1 MADYLMRKYKET
13 AGADEKTP
21 SKSQYFS
28 WINNTNEGSTEENT
42 LINIDYFKWLKK
54 AYNMQL
60 DIYAWDAGNLDG
72 ASGTYETPDGEKL
85 KKQYPNGYA
94 PIGKAIGELGAK
106 LGVWCGPDGFG
117 DTEESEKARHDLM
130 VGLCRDYH
138 FGLFKMDG
146 VCGALRPEKREAFVN
161 MMKECRRYSP
171 ELILLNHRLD
181 FGEEGEKY
189 ATTFLLGGEET
200 YVDVHITNE
209 MTAPHHRAFMF
220 RRKGSPGLVRL
231 TEDHG
236 VCLSSC
242 LDFFEDDLIYQAFN
256 RCFVLAPEIYANP
269 WLLRD
274 DEQAHLARI
283 YNLHRKYRDI
293 LVNGIELDESI
304 YGKNAVARG
313 SETNR
318 FITTGN
324 ATWQK
329 KTVKVRLDEEIG
341 LGMCEKV
348 FVCAHHP
355 FEKVYGE
362 YNYGET
368 VEIEVQPFRALLLH
382 ICDIKEKPLM
392 LTGCEYEVLHETAD
406 GTVDKIKIVKC
417 GGEARLGDKVPLAEK
432 FDNTPFAPVYLGRAE
447 QCALPENE
455 REMLET
461 AYYAVDADSL
471 EARSLKRSGETKI
484 PEVQRARDAFFNQ
497 RTYVLRGCES
507 KYAFDGKS
515 DTYFDSVTKTDF
527 GKMRVKEG
535 CLRVDFGK
543 VYDADSVVIEYFDF
557 DEPNGKAN
565 SPQNVADYGEY
576 GTTLAEWKKSGKA
589 EIKEIAKEQ
598 LDVIITRVHNIVPF
612 DGARKQVTY
621 AVGGKIRYFDLDE
634 PMDRIFKIALI
645 KDGKEIAL
653 ENPRVT
659 NVMPSAFK
667 TPVVKA
673 LCKKVNIPSADFR
686 SGSYLAIAL
695 EGKHGVEG
703 ATVVA
708 EADGKFYG
716 CPDRASSYQ
725 ANCFECPSRKV
736 DSYYTYYLP
745 IADSMTDKTLS
756 IHILCLDKENLCF
769 DADIY
774 LCCGNGEIEGK
785 IFEL

>member
-1 MADYLMRKYKET
+1 MANALIPKQKET
-13 AGADEKTP
+13 AGADERTP

-28 WINNTNEGSTEENT
+28 WINNTNEGSTELNT
-42 LINIDYFKWLKK
+42 LINIDYFKWLKR

-72 ASGTYETPDGEKL
+72 ASGTYEKLEGEKL
-85 KKQYPNGYA
+85 KGQYPNGYA

-117 DTEESEKARHDLM
+117 DTKESEKARHELM
-130 VGLCRDYH
+130 VSLCRDYH

-146 VCGALRPEKREAFVN
+146 VCGTLRPEKREAFVN
-161 MMKECRRYSP
+161 MMKECRFYSP

-242 LDFFEDDLIYQAFN
+242 LDYFEDDFIYQAFN

-269 WLLRD
+269 WLIRD

-283 YNLHRKYRDI
+283 YNLHRKYRAI
-293 LVNGIELDESI
+293 LVDGMELDESI

-313 SETNR
+313 TETNR
-318 FITTGN
+318 FIATGN
-324 ATWQK
+324 GSW
-329 KTVKVRLDEEIG
+329 KTKTIKLRLDGEIG
-341 LGMCEKV
+341 LAECEKV

-355 FEKVYGE
+355 FERVYGE
-362 YNYGET
+362 YNYGDT
-368 VEIEVQPFRALLLH
+368 VEIEAEPFRALLLH
-382 ICDIKEKPLM
+382 ICDIKEKPAM

-406 GTVDKIKIVKC
+406 GTVDKIKIVSC
-417 GGEARLGDKVPLAEK
+417 GGAARLGEKTLLASK
-432 FDNTPFAPVYLGRAE
+432 FDNTQFAPVYLGRAE
-447 QCALPENE
+447 ECAVPENE
-455 REMLET
+455 RELLET
-461 AYYAVDADSL
+461 AYFTVDADSL
-471 EARSLKRSGETKI
+471 EARSVKRSGATKI

-507 KYAFDGKS
+507 RYAFDGNR

-535 CLRVDFGK
+535 CLRVDFGDI
-543 VYDADSVVIEYFDF
+543 YDADSLLIEYFDF

-565 SPQNVADYGEY
+565 SPQNVADYGEF
-576 GTTLAEWKKSGKA
+576 GTTLDSWQKSGSA
-589 EIKEIAKEQ
+589 EIKMLGREQ

-612 DGARKQVTY
+612 DGSRKTVSY
-621 AVGGKIRYFDLDE
+621 AIGGKIRYFTLDE

-645 KDGKEIAL
+645 KDGKEL
-653 ENPRVT
+653 NLNNPRVT

-667 TPVVKA
+667 TPVVGARSKE
-673 LCKKVNIPSADFR
+673 LVIEPGMFR
-686 SGSYLAIAL
+686 DGSYLSIAL
-695 EGKHGVEG
+695 EGRHGVEG

-708 EADGKFYG
+708 EIDGKFFG
-716 CPDRASSYQ
+716 CPDRAASYQ

-736 DSYYTYYLP
+736 DSFYTYYLP
-745 IADSMTDKTLS
+745 LTRDMTGKKIKLYT
-756 IHILCLDKENLCF
+756 LCLDKENLDF
-769 DADIY
+769 YSDIY
-774 LCCGNGEIEGK
+774 LCCGNGEIEGEV
-785 IFEL
+785 FEI